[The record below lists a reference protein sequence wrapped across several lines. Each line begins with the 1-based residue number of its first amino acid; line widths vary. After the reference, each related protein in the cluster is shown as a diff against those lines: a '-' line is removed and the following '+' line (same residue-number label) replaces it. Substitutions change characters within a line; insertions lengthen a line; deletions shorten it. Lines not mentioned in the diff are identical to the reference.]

1 VNEETREKVERIL
14 NEKSLSISNIQKE
27 ISNDIKNLE
36 IIKR

>member
-27 ISNDIKNLE
+27 ISNDIKILE